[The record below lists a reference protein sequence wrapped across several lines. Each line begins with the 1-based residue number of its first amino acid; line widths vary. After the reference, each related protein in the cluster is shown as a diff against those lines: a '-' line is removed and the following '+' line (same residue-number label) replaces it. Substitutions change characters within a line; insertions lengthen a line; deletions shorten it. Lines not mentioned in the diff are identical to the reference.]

1 MSRPAFTLF
10 AQHYFSALLSNFGTV
25 YLNELVPRDPSLRV
39 YKIPSRSNWGTEVLG
54 VVAGDNPQI
63 MISPEVIAEAE
74 LVDVLF
80 EPNEQQA
87 RASLGLLGDLLFVPC
102 IIEPLRWI
110 PTTWEIRTCLRH
122 WLQWKI
128 ESDRSIIP
136 AHETPVYEEEEEVE
150 YNDED
155 EEEYEPEPIDK
166 TLLIIV
172 PSIVPEQLEEWG
184 AHPSQRNIPGI
195 YDFPS
200 AFCTTVVVINELPQ
214 DSSTLWLRLLGRGQ
228 IQRAAIQELM
238 SLEAHYPLRALAMQQ
253 LQQWHQLLLDG
264 QMGQESKPLM
274 QLLQQVEFP

>member
-1 MSRPAFTLF
+1 MSRSAFSLF

-25 YLNELVPRDPSLRV
+25 YLNEPVPRDPSLRV

-54 VVAGDNPQI
+54 AITAGNPQI

-80 EPNEQQA
+80 EPNEQQS
-87 RASLGLLGDLLFVPC
+87 RDSLGLLGELLFVPC
-102 IIEPLRWI
+102 IIEPLRWM
-110 PTTWEIRTCLRH
+110 PTTWEMRTCLRH
-122 WLQWKI
+122 WLQWKT

-150 YNDED
+150 YNDADD
-155 EEEYEPEPIDK
+155 EEDEPEPIDK

-172 PSIVPEQLEEWG
+172 PSIVSKQLEEWG
-184 AHPSQRNIPGI
+184 ANPSQRNIPGI
-195 YDFPS
+195 YDFPRS
-200 AFCTTVVVINELPQ
+200 FCTTVVVINELPQ

-228 IQRAAIQELM
+228 IQRTAIQELM
-238 SLEAHYPLRALAMQQ
+238 SLEANYPLRAPALQQ
-253 LQQWHQLLLDG
+253 LRQWHQLLINQ

-274 QLLQQVEFP
+274 QLLQQVEFS